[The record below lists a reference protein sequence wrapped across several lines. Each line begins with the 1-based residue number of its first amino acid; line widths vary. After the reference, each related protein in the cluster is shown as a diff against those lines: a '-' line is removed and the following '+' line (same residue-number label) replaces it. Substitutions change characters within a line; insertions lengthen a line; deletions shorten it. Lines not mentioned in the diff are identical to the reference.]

1 MSALLFVDAF
11 RFVQDFSGFLHL
23 YWKYILHKP
32 FELQFAHHIL
42 VVLGILAFDVGILHI
57 LIGSHP
63 RKQPP
68 LNPIHRIG
76 PKLPPH
82 YRNQCSYFPPT
93 NPSCL
98 CQAHPFWW
106 ILRRAAQRS
115 PYSETPDCRTSRSA
129 TRSCTCSLAWS
140 RLGWRR
146 CSCSPLRTGAAEVR
160 GLVRRFSAAV
170 RFSRRSRES
179 VYVRRI
185 LIGWGMVL

>member
-1 MSALLFVDAF
+1 LLSCLFLGLLARRRLGVRRRTFILFFLFNFNMSALLFVDAF

-98 CQAHPFWW
+98 CQAHPFW
-106 ILRRAAQRS
+106 
-115 PYSETPDCRTSRSA
+115 
-129 TRSCTCSLAWS
+129 
-140 RLGWRR
+140 
-146 CSCSPLRTGAAEVR
+146 
-160 GLVRRFSAAV
+160 
-170 RFSRRSRES
+170 
-179 VYVRRI
+179 
-185 LIGWGMVL
+185 